1 MEYRVQAK
9 MEKNLKKIREL
20 GWEPEREEEDL
31 WVDGEMH
38 FNAFNGRWFNFATY
52 EKGEINE
59 LKPKSEVFYFN
70 LPIMYLP
77 EWVLNEKHQKSVK
90 KVIKRALQSANQDT
104 LA

>member
-1 MEYRVQAK
+1 MQAK

-20 GWEPEREEEDL
+20 GWEPVRKEEDL

-59 LKPKSEVFYFN
+59 LKPKSEVFYFS
-70 LPIMYLP
+70 LPITYMPAWLF
-77 EWVLNEKHQKSVK
+77 EKKHKDTVK
-90 KVIKRALQSANQDT
+90 KMLKRALQSANQDT
-104 LA
+104 

>member
-1 MEYRVQAK
+1 MQEK

-20 GWEPEREEEDL
+20 GWEPVRKEEDL

-70 LPIMYLP
+70 LPIMYMP
-77 EWVLNEKHQKSVK
+77 EWLFTEKRKEIVK
-90 KVIKRALQSANQDT
+90 KVAIRALQSANRDT
-104 LA
+104 

>member
-1 MEYRVQAK
+1 

-20 GWEPEREEEDL
+20 GWEPVRKEEDL
-31 WVDGEMH
+31 WVDGEMR

-70 LPIMYLP
+70 LPIIYMPAWLF
-77 EWVLNEKHQKSVK
+77 EENHQNAVRKVL
-90 KVIKRALQSANQDT
+90 KRALQSANQDT
-104 LA
+104 

>member
-1 MEYRVQAK
+1 

-20 GWEPEREEEDL
+20 GWEPVRKEEDL

-59 LKPKSEVFYFN
+59 LQPKSEVFYYK
-70 LPIMYLP
+70 LPIKYLP
-77 EWVLNEKHQKSVK
+77 DWLFSEKHQEAALKAVK
-90 KVIKRALQSANQDT
+90 HALQSANQDT
-104 LA
+104 

>member
-1 MEYRVQAK
+1 MEHRVQAK

-20 GWEPEREEEDL
+20 GWEPERKEEDL

-70 LPIMYLP
+70 LPIKYMPDWLFSKKHK
-77 EWVLNEKHQKSVK
+77 EVVLSVIRKKINEDFSP
-90 KVIKRALQSANQDT
+90 
-104 LA
+104 

>member
-1 MEYRVQAK
+1 

-20 GWEPEREEEDL
+20 GWEPVRKEEDL

-59 LKPKSEVFYFN
+59 LQPKNEVFYYK
-70 LPIMYLP
+70 LPIKYLP
-77 EWVLNEKHQKSVK
+77 DWLFDENHKKAVL
-90 KVIKRALQSANQDT
+90 KVLKRALQNANQDT
-104 LA
+104 